1 MRRGLD
7 EQLEADQPRCVIS
20 AGDVSRELDTNA
32 KQRSFERMRESL
44 HGVFVIGFD
53 ELFGRTA
60 GILQVLKNPS

>member
-1 MRRGLD
+1 
-7 EQLEADQPRCVIS
+7 VIS
-20 AGDVSRELDTNA
+20 AGNVSRELDTNA